1 MVVWSIGEVLWDI
14 FPTEEHLGGAALNFS
29 ANLHRLGAQVTF
41 ISGVGKDDRGRRALN
56 AIAAIGLTTDKIAV
70 GDKPTGVAVIESGP
84 GREDQRFVIPRPAA
98 FDSLDFDPAINVEA
112 ERSGVEWIYVGT
124 LLQTNP
130 AVERFT
136 ADLIAA
142 AKGARV
148 FYDVNLRDGHWNL
161 GLVQRLSSLSNVL
174 KLNEAE
180 AELLFE
186 LTHPGGT
193 FNLPSFCEWWSKE
206 HEIDVMCVT
215 LGAQGAVIFS
225 HGSTVTVPGFAVEL
239 KDTVGAGDAFAAAFL
254 YAYHHKWTL
263 TNAAYFANALGAFV
277 ASQSGAI
284 PQWTIQEVVSLMH
297 PDSRASVMSSF
308 AETEEALQL
317 SELR

>member
-41 ISGVGKDDRGRRALN
+41 ISGVGKDDRGRRALD
-56 AIAAIGLTTDKIAV
+56 AIAAIGLNTNKIAV

-124 LLQTNP
+124 LLQTNA

-136 ADLIAA
+136 ADLVAA
-142 AKGARV
+142 AQGVRV

-161 GLVQRLSSLSNVL
+161 GLVRRLSSLSHVL

-186 LTHPGGT
+186 LTHPGAT
-193 FNLPSFCEWWSKE
+193 FDLPSFCEWWSKA

-215 LGAQGAVIFS
+215 LGAEGAVIFS
-225 HGSTVTVPGFAVEL
+225 HGSTAVEL

-263 TNAAYFANALGAFV
+263 ANAACFANALGAFV
-277 ASQSGAI
+277 ASQAGAI
-284 PQWTIQEVVSLMH
+284 PPWTIQEVLSLIH
-297 PDSRASVMSSF
+297 PDSRSSMMSLLVV
-308 AETEEALQL
+308 TEEAPQL